1 MKNKPFMSL
10 KLKLSIG
17 VVVICLLIG
26 VLAVVLVNA
35 IAADIVDK
43 EYMSKAEQMTK
54 AVVTALDPEDVK
66 ELTGQV
72 MGIYENVDTV
82 VSSDDWGSS
91 KWKEYMDNYEG
102 IEQLPVYHR
111 LRKKLRTY
119 QDIFQ
124 VNCFYIMQ
132 FNVPEK
138 HAIYIIDGAYENI
151 CPPGCVDSYED
162 GFWPDEAGY
171 SVPTTITNED
181 AYGWLVSAGSPVM
194 LDGKVIAYVCV
205 DISMNEI
212 KGKALDYVLV
222 ASTVMVIITVLLLGV
237 SLWQVSRNVV
247 EPVVLLTNTAKNYC
261 SESTEAVHHAFEKLE
276 VRNNDEIS
284 QLLLSMKQMEKDM
297 NANINALMD
306 AKVAIEETEKKA
318 NTMEE
323 LAVKDT
329 LTGVWNRRAYEEEIQ
344 MLEEE
349 LSEGLNEFGIAMID
363 LNFLK
368 KINDT
373 YGHENGNITIRKL
386 SGLIC
391 DIFKR
396 SQVFRIGGDEFVVIL
411 KNKDYK
417 KIDKR
422 IENFN
427 YQLWQISEDSSLKPW
442 EKISAAIG
450 YAKFDKDLDKTVN
463 DVFKRAD
470 RAMYDRKVAM
480 KANRD
485 Y

>member
-72 MGIYENVDTV
+72 MDIYENADTV
-82 VSSDDWGSS
+82 VSSSDWGSTQ
-91 KWKEYMDNYEG
+91 WKEYMDNYEG
-102 IEQLPVYHR
+102 IEQLAVYHR
-111 LRKKLRTY
+111 LRKKLRIY

-132 FNVPEK
+132 FNVPER
-138 HAIYIIDGAYENI
+138 HAIYIIDGAYEDI

-162 GFWPDEAGY
+162 GFWPDETGY
-171 SVPTTITNED
+171 FVPTTITNED

-194 LDGKVIAYVCV
+194 LDGKVIAYLCA

-212 KGKALDYVLV
+212 KGKALDYVFV
-222 ASTVMVIITVLLLGV
+222 ASTVMVIITILLLAV
-237 SLWQVSRNVV
+237 SLWQVTRNVV

-261 SESTEAVHHAFEKLE
+261 SENTEAVHHAFEKLE

-318 NTMEE
+318 ITMEK

-349 LSEGLNEFGIAMID
+349 LSEGFTEFGIAMID

-427 YQLWQISEDSSLKPW
+427 YQLWQISEDTTLQPW

-450 YAKFDKDLDKTVN
+450 YAKFDPDLDKTVN

>member
-1 MKNKPFMSL
+1 MTKKTFMSL
-10 KLKLSIG
+10 KVKMSIG
-17 VVVICLLIG
+17 LIFICLLIG
-26 VLAVVLVNA
+26 VLEVVLVNT
-35 IAADIVDK
+35 IAKDIVDR
-43 EYMSKAEQMTK
+43 EYISKAEQMTK
-54 AVVTALDPEDVK
+54 AVVTTLDTDDVVEITDK
-66 ELTGQV
+66 V
-72 MGIYENVDTV
+72 MEVYRNVDVV
-82 VSSDDWGSS
+82 VSSEDWGTAE
-91 KWKEYMDNYEG
+91 WKRYMDNYEG

-111 LRKKLRTY
+111 LRKQLRIY

-132 FNVPEK
+132 FNVPEN
-138 HAIYIIDGAYENI
+138 HAIYIIDGAYEDI
-151 CPPGCVDSYED
+151 CPPGCVDSYAD
-162 GFWPDEAGY
+162 GFWPDEKGY
-171 SVPTTITNED
+171 SIPTTITNENV
-181 AYGWLVSAGSPVM
+181 YGWLVSAGSPIM
-194 LDGKVIAYVCV
+194 ADGKVIAYLCV

-212 KGKALDYVLV
+212 KAKALWYVLI
-222 ASTVMVIITVLLLGV
+222 ASAVMVIITVVLLVV

-247 EPVVLLTNTAKNYC
+247 GPVVLLSNTAKNYC
-261 SESTEAVHHAFEKLE
+261 SESTEVVHHAFEKLE
-276 VRNNDEIS
+276 IKNNDEIS
-284 QLLLSMKQMEKDM
+284 QLLMSMKQMEEDM

-306 AKVAIEETEKKA
+306 AKVAIRETEKKA

-329 LTGVWNRRAYEEEIQ
+329 LTGVWNRRAYEGEIR

-349 LSEGLNEFGIAMID
+349 LSDGLTEFGIAMID

-373 YGHENGNITIRKL
+373 YGHENGNITIKKL
-386 SGLIC
+386 SSLIC
-391 DIFKR
+391 DTFKR

-427 YQLWQISEDSSLKPW
+427 YQLWLISEDSSLQPW

-450 YAKFDKDLDKTVN
+450 YALFDKDLDKTVQ

-470 RAMYDRKVAM
+470 KAMYERKEAM
-480 KANRD
+480 KATRD

>member
-1 MKNKPFMSL
+1 
-10 KLKLSIG
+10 
-17 VVVICLLIG
+17 
-26 VLAVVLVNA
+26 
-35 IAADIVDK
+35 
-43 EYMSKAEQMTK
+43 
-54 AVVTALDPEDVK
+54 
-66 ELTGQV
+66 
-72 MGIYENVDTV
+72 
-82 VSSDDWGSS
+82 
-91 KWKEYMDNYEG
+91 
-102 IEQLPVYHR
+102 
-111 LRKKLRTY
+111 
-119 QDIFQ
+119 
-124 VNCFYIMQ
+124 
-132 FNVPEK
+132 
-138 HAIYIIDGAYENI
+138 
-151 CPPGCVDSYED
+151 
-162 GFWPDEAGY
+162 
-171 SVPTTITNED
+171 
-181 AYGWLVSAGSPVM
+181 
-194 LDGKVIAYVCV
+194 
-205 DISMNEI
+205 
-212 KGKALDYVLV
+212 
-222 ASTVMVIITVLLLGV
+222 
-237 SLWQVSRNVV
+237 
-247 EPVVLLTNTAKNYC
+247 
-261 SESTEAVHHAFEKLE
+261 
-276 VRNNDEIS
+276 
-284 QLLLSMKQMEKDM
+284 
-297 NANINALMD
+297 
-306 AKVAIEETEKKA
+306 
-318 NTMEE
+318 
-323 LAVKDT
+323 
-329 LTGVWNRRAYEEEIQ
+329 TGVWNRRAYEEEIQ

>member
-1 MKNKPFMSL
+1 MGKRPFMSL
-10 KLKLSIG
+10 KLKMTI
-17 VVVICLLIG
+17 VIVFICLLIG
-26 VLAVVLVNA
+26 VLAVALINT
-35 IAADIVDK
+35 IAKDIVDR
-43 EYMSKAEQMTK
+43 EYVSKAEQITK
-54 AVVTALDPEDVK
+54 AVVTTLDSEDVK
-66 ELTGQV
+66 LLTDKV
-72 MGIYENVDTV
+72 MDIYGDGDQV

-91 KWKEYMDNYEG
+91 EWKAYMDNYDG
-102 IEQLPVYHR
+102 IEELPVYHR
-111 LRKKLRTY
+111 LRKHLRTY

-132 FNVPEK
+132 FNLEER
-138 HAIYIIDGAYENI
+138 HAIYIVDGAYEDI

-162 GFWPDEAGY
+162 GFWPDEKGY
-171 SVPTTITNED
+171 FVPTTITNED
-181 AYGWLVSAGSPVM
+181 VYGWLVSAGYPVM
-194 LDGKVIAYVCV
+194 LDGQVISYLCV
-205 DISMNEI
+205 DLSMNEI
-212 KGKALDYVLV
+212 KAKSQNYVYI
-222 ASTVMVIITVLLLGV
+222 ASTVMVIITILLLAV
-237 SLWQVSRNVV
+237 SLWYVSKKVV
-247 EPVVLLTNTAKNYC
+247 GPIVLLSNTAQNYC
-261 SESTEAVHHAFEKLE
+261 SESTEVVHHAFEKLE
-276 VRNNDEIS
+276 IKTSDEIS
-284 QLLLSMKQMEKDM
+284 QLLLSMKQMEADM
-297 NANINALMD
+297 NSNINALMD
-306 AKVAIEETEKKA
+306 TKVVLKETEMKA
-318 NTMEE
+318 ITMEE

-329 LTGVWNRRAYEEEIQ
+329 LTGVWNRRAYEEEVKL
-344 MLEEE
+344 LEDE
-349 LSEGLNEFGIAMID
+349 LSGGFTEFGIAMID

-373 YGHENGNITIRKL
+373 YGHENGNITIKKL

-396 SQVFRIGGDEFVVIL
+396 SQVFRIGGDEFAVIL

-427 YQLWQISEDSSLKPW
+427 YQLWVISEDSSLEPW

-450 YAKFDKDLDKTVN
+450 YAKFDPETDHTVQ

-470 RAMYDRKVAM
+470 RAMYDRKESM

>member
-162 GFWPDEAGY
+162 GFWH
-171 SVPTTITNED
+171 
-181 AYGWLVSAGSPVM
+181 L
-194 LDGKVIAYVCV
+194 
-205 DISMNEI
+205 
-212 KGKALDYVLV
+212 
-222 ASTVMVIITVLLLGV
+222 
-237 SLWQVSRNVV
+237 NV
-247 EPVVLLTNTAKNYC
+247 Y
-261 SESTEAVHHAFEKLE
+261 
-276 VRNNDEIS
+276 
-284 QLLLSMKQMEKDM
+284 
-297 NANINALMD
+297 
-306 AKVAIEETEKKA
+306 
-318 NTMEE
+318 
-323 LAVKDT
+323 
-329 LTGVWNRRAYEEEIQ
+329 
-344 MLEEE
+344 
-349 LSEGLNEFGIAMID
+349 
-363 LNFLK
+363 
-368 KINDT
+368 
-373 YGHENGNITIRKL
+373 
-386 SGLIC
+386 
-391 DIFKR
+391 
-396 SQVFRIGGDEFVVIL
+396 
-411 KNKDYK
+411 
-417 KIDKR
+417 
-422 IENFN
+422 FN
-427 YQLWQISEDSSLKPW
+427 SSLQ
-442 EKISAAIG
+442 E
-450 YAKFDKDLDKTVN
+450 
-463 DVFKRAD
+463 
-470 RAMYDRKVAM
+470 
-480 KANRD
+480 
-485 Y
+485 

>member
-1 MKNKPFMSL
+1 MVKKPFMSL

-17 VVVICLLIG
+17 VVFICLLIG
-26 VLAVVLVNA
+26 VLAVVLVNT

-43 EYMSKAEQMTK
+43 EYISKAEQITK
-54 AVVTALDPEDVK
+54 AVVTALDAEDVK
-66 ELTGQV
+66 ELTDEV
-72 MGIYENVDTV
+72 MDIYDNTDTV
-82 VSSDDWGSS
+82 VSSSDWGSTQ
-91 KWKEYMDNYEG
+91 WKEYMDNYEG
-102 IEQLPVYHR
+102 IEQLAVYHR

-132 FNVPEK
+132 FNVPER
-138 HAIYIIDGAYENI
+138 HAIYIIDGAYDDI

-162 GFWPDEAGY
+162 GFWPDDNGY
-171 SVPTTITNED
+171 SIPTTITNED
-181 AYGWLVSAGSPVM
+181 VYGWLVSAGTPVM
-194 LDGKVIAYVCV
+194 LDGKVVAYLCV

-212 KGKALDYVLV
+212 KGKALDYVFI
-222 ASTVMVIITVLLLGV
+222 ASTVMLIITILLLAV
-237 SLWQVSRNVV
+237 SLWQVTRNVV

-261 SESTEAVHHAFEKLE
+261 SESTEVVHHAFEKLE

-306 AKVAIEETEKKA
+306 AKVAIQETEKKA
-318 NTMEE
+318 ITMEE

-329 LTGVWNRRAYEEEIQ
+329 LTGVWNRRAYEEEIH
-344 MLEEE
+344 MLEDE
-349 LSEGLNEFGIAMID
+349 LTEGLTEFGIAMID

-386 SGLIC
+386 SSLIC

-427 YQLWQISEDSSLKPW
+427 YQLWQISEDSSLQPW

-450 YAKFDKDLDKTVN
+450 YAKFDKELDKTVN

-470 RAMYDRKVAM
+470 RAMYDRKVTM

>member
-82 VSSDDWGSS
+82 VSSNDWGSS

-162 GFWPDEAGY
+162 GFWPDDAGY

-212 KGKALDYVLV
+212 KRKADDYVFI
-222 ASTVMVIITVLLLGV
+222 ASTVMTVITILILAVAI
-237 SLWQVSRNVV
+237 WQVSRNVV

-318 NTMEE
+318 ITMEA

-427 YQLWQISEDSSLKPW
+427 YQLWQISEDTTLQPW

>member
-1 MKNKPFMSL
+1 
-10 KLKLSIG
+10 
-17 VVVICLLIG
+17 
-26 VLAVVLVNA
+26 
-35 IAADIVDK
+35 
-43 EYMSKAEQMTK
+43 
-54 AVVTALDPEDVK
+54 
-66 ELTGQV
+66 
-72 MGIYENVDTV
+72 
-82 VSSDDWGSS
+82 
-91 KWKEYMDNYEG
+91 
-102 IEQLPVYHR
+102 
-111 LRKKLRTY
+111 
-119 QDIFQ
+119 
-124 VNCFYIMQ
+124 
-132 FNVPEK
+132 
-138 HAIYIIDGAYENI
+138 
-151 CPPGCVDSYED
+151 
-162 GFWPDEAGY
+162 
-171 SVPTTITNED
+171 
-181 AYGWLVSAGSPVM
+181 M